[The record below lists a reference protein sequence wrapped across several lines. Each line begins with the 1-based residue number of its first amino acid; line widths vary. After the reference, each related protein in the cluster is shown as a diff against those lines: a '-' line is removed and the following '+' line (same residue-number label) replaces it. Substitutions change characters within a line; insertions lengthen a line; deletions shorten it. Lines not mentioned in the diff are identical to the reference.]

1 MLDAFLEKMDEV
13 FEKDSLLFHFNVY
26 MQCVCVFSVCSH
38 MWGVHVCTD
47 GGQRLTMGVFLD

>member
-1 MLDAFLEKMDEV
+1 MLNAFLEKMDEV

-26 MQCVCVFSVCSH
+26 MQCVCVCSH